1 MNNEWKDV
9 GGIIGLAHAIS
20 EGMEIEMLVSQFAGP
35 PVFTEWHGTTWSSTC
50 KYRARPK
57 QPKRDLVRV
66 VLSDDGKTR
75 LYIAREPECAF
86 NDWPNA
92 EWDRPLSSNEIQG
105 LLKNP
110 YGMFAKI
117 KPPTKP
123 AMKKV
128 KSLCW
133 RNKNDG
139 GLVFTGPNV
148 VYFNDHQRFPCMDG
162 EGEVSDD

>member
-128 KSLCW
+128 KSLCYRDRDDGDLLW
-133 RNKNDG
+133 RSDG
-139 GLVFTGPNV
+139 HNYPKSW
-148 VYFNDHQRFPCMDG
+148 QRFPAGDI
-162 EGEVSDD
+162 EGEVET